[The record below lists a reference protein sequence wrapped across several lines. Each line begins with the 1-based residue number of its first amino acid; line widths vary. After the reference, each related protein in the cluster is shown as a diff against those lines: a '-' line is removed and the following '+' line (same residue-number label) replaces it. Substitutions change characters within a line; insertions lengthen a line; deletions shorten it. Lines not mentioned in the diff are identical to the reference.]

1 MKQKNRGVIHSSAE
15 VFIHDNMIMNWS
27 NYKKCS
33 LVLLL
38 GGIDVLLWIIWW
50 YFSEAKVDIQPW
62 INQAFYPTYI
72 RMLSLATIGFFA
84 LIFLIRSLKKISI
97 FEKIIPYITIA
108 YFGTIFIYGA
118 YCIGIFSPASTAGFV
133 SLITVGLVLFERRVV
148 YLTVIP
154 ISGFML
160 ICIVL
165 SLTGQIRYAP
175 IFSEELLVMPL
186 YRNAFWVYCMLYF
199 YIPIFFASLVLFEVL
214 LTQWRKR
221 EKMIEQVSI
230 IDPLTG
236 IFNRRKISENIDM
249 LKQQQ
254 SSFAIVLL
262 DLDYFKDINDKYG
275 HDIGDIVLQQV
286 AGILTEN
293 IHEEDIVGR
302 FGGEEFIILTRG
314 GQLAKAIDIA
324 ERCRKAIEKEV
335 ILLDT
340 QRKISITASFGVA
353 ASINPFGIT
362 KEEII
367 RQADQALYLAKKNGR
382 NQVRHFLEIKITH
395 SMESKQVI

>member
-1 MKQKNRGVIHSSAE
+1 MSINKAKADILCEFLEFLTMVQANNKVCRCEGWRCYCHLKDDHSS
-15 VFIHDNMIMNWS
+15 
-27 NYKKCS
+27 
-33 LVLLL
+33 
-38 GGIDVLLWIIWW
+38 
-50 YFSEAKVDIQPW
+50 
-62 INQAFYPTYI
+62 
-72 RMLSLATIGFFA
+72 
-84 LIFLIRSLKKISI
+84 KI
-97 FEKIIPYITIA
+97 
-108 YFGTIFIYGA
+108 
-118 YCIGIFSPASTAGFV
+118 
-133 SLITVGLVLFERRVV
+133 
-148 YLTVIP
+148 
-154 ISGFML
+154 
-160 ICIVL
+160 
-165 SLTGQIRYAP
+165 
-175 IFSEELLVMPL
+175 EELHNRIIKLV
-186 YRNAFWVYCMLYF
+186 RVKN
-199 YIPIFFASLVLFEVL
+199 
-214 LTQWRKR
+214 
-221 EKMIEQVSI
+221 
-230 IDPLTG
+230 
-236 IFNRRKISENIDM
+236 N
-249 LKQQQ
+249 
-254 SSFAIVLL
+254 
-262 DLDYFKDINDKYG
+262 KDINDKYG

>member
-1 MKQKNRGVIHSSAE
+1 MKQKNREVIHSSAE
-15 VFIHDNMIMNWS
+15 VFVNDNMIMNWS

-38 GGIDVLLWIIWW
+38 GAIDVFLWVIWW
-50 YFSEAKVDIQPW
+50 YVSQASTDLQPW
-62 INQAFYPTYI
+62 INQAFYPTYF
-72 RMLSLATIGFFA
+72 RMLTLATIGFFV

-97 FEKIIPYITIA
+97 FEKLIPYITIA
-108 YFGTIFIYGA
+108 YFGAVFIYGA
-118 YCIGIFSPASTAGFV
+118 YCIGIFSPASIAGFV
-133 SLITVGLVLFERRVV
+133 SLITVGLVLFERQVV
-148 YLTVIP
+148 YFTVVP
-154 ISGFML
+154 ISIFIL
-160 ICIVL
+160 ISIAL
-165 SLTGQIRYAP
+165 TLTGKIAYAP
-175 IFSEELLVMPL
+175 IFSEKLLTTPL
-186 YRNAFWVYCMLYF
+186 YKNEFWVYSMLYF
-199 YIPIFFASLVLFEVL
+199 YIPIFFASLVLFEIL

-221 EKMIEQVSI
+221 EKMIEHVSI

-236 IFNRRKISENIDM
+236 IFNRRKISENIEM
-249 LKQQQ
+249 LKQQR

-314 GQLAKAIDIA
+314 GQLVKAIDIA
-324 ERCRKAIEKEV
+324 ERCRKAIEKQV

-340 QRKISITASFGVA
+340 HRKISITASFGVA
-353 ASINPFGIT
+353 ASINPFVIT

-382 NQVRHFLEIKITH
+382 NQVRHFLEIKIIP
-395 SMESKQVI
+395 SIESKQVI

>member
-1 MKQKNRGVIHSSAE
+1 
-15 VFIHDNMIMNWS
+15 
-27 NYKKCS
+27 
-33 LVLLL
+33 
-38 GGIDVLLWIIWW
+38 
-50 YFSEAKVDIQPW
+50 
-62 INQAFYPTYI
+62 
-72 RMLSLATIGFFA
+72 
-84 LIFLIRSLKKISI
+84 
-97 FEKIIPYITIA
+97 
-108 YFGTIFIYGA
+108 
-118 YCIGIFSPASTAGFV
+118 
-133 SLITVGLVLFERRVV
+133 
-148 YLTVIP
+148 
-154 ISGFML
+154 
-160 ICIVL
+160 
-165 SLTGQIRYAP
+165 
-175 IFSEELLVMPL
+175 
-186 YRNAFWVYCMLYF
+186 
-199 YIPIFFASLVLFEVL
+199 
-214 LTQWRKR
+214 
-221 EKMIEQVSI
+221 
-230 IDPLTG
+230 
-236 IFNRRKISENIDM
+236 M

>member
-1 MKQKNRGVIHSSAE
+1 
-15 VFIHDNMIMNWS
+15 
-27 NYKKCS
+27 
-33 LVLLL
+33 
-38 GGIDVLLWIIWW
+38 
-50 YFSEAKVDIQPW
+50 
-62 INQAFYPTYI
+62 
-72 RMLSLATIGFFA
+72 
-84 LIFLIRSLKKISI
+84 
-97 FEKIIPYITIA
+97 
-108 YFGTIFIYGA
+108 
-118 YCIGIFSPASTAGFV
+118 
-133 SLITVGLVLFERRVV
+133 
-148 YLTVIP
+148 
-154 ISGFML
+154 
-160 ICIVL
+160 
-165 SLTGQIRYAP
+165 
-175 IFSEELLVMPL
+175 
-186 YRNAFWVYCMLYF
+186 MLYF